1 MLWPAGVGLCVN
13 RSMKTT
19 FPLAWRSGSRWAG
32 VVLLPLAAGAG
43 AQTVAAPSGVLNLSA
58 QSTVEAPQDWMSL
71 TLSVTR
77 EGSDATAVQQQLKQ
91 AVEAALAQARRQA
104 RPGQLEVRTGGF
116 SVFPRYGNK
125 GAITGWQGSTEVVLE
140 GRDMP
145 TIARLSGEIG
155 TLTIARVNYSLSREA
170 REKLQAEAT
179 AQAIARFRTDAADYA
194 RQFGFAGYTLREVSV
209 NTDGAAPMPEPRF
222 RVTLAAAKV
231 GDGEALPVEAGQG
244 RVSATVT
251 GSIQLK

>member
-1 MLWPAGVGLCVN
+1 
-13 RSMKTT
+13 MKTT
-19 FPLAWRSGSRWAG
+19 FPIAWRAGCRWAG
-32 VVLLPLAAGAG
+32 VGALAASAAGAW
-43 AQTVAAPSGVLNLSA
+43 AQTAPVPSGVLNLSA

-77 EGSDATAVQQQLKQ
+77 EGADAVAVQQQLKQ
-91 AVEAALAQARRQA
+91 AVDAALAQARRLA
-104 RPGQLEVRTGGF
+104 RPGQLEIRTGGF
-116 SVFPRYGNK
+116 SVFPRYGSK

-145 TIARLSGEIG
+145 AIARLSGEIG

-179 AQAIARFRTDAADYA
+179 AQAIARFRAEAASYA
-194 RQFGFAGYTLREVSV
+194 QQFGFASYTLREVSV
-209 NTDGAAPMPEPRF
+209 NADGTVAMPEPRF
-222 RVTLAAAKV
+222 RVAMAAAKV
-231 GDGEALPVEAGQG
+231 GDGESLPVEAGKG
-244 RVSATVT
+244 GVTATVA